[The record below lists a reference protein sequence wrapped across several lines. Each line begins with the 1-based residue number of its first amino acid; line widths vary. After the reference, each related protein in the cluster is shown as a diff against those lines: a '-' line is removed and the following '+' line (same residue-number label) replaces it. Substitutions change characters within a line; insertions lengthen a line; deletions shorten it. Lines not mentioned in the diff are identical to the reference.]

1 MREVGVLEART
12 AFSALI
18 EEVETGGEPVMITR
32 HGRAVAK
39 IVPATASVSEPS
51 RRFGAEGR
59 EERLRRLGE
68 ELEAARPELATM
80 SWEEMKALARE

>member
-18 EEVETGGEPVMITR
+18 EEVETRGEPVTITR
-32 HGRAVAK
+32 HGRPVAK
-39 IVPATASVSEPS
+39 IVSASASVGEP
-51 RRFGAEGR
+51 RRIFGAEGR
-59 EERLRRLGE
+59 AERLKRLGE
-68 ELEAARPELATM
+68 DLLAAHPELASM